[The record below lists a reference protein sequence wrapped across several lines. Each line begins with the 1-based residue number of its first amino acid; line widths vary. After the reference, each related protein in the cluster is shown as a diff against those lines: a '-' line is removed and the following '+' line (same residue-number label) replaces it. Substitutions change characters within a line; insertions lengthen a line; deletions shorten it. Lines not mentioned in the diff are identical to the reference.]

1 MLTILENIANS
12 IIGIIMFA
20 VNTLQS
26 LMLLITK
33 IPTYTAML
41 IEIIS
46 QIPITYQAIITA
58 TISLSVIFLITNRGK

>member
-1 MLTILENIANS
+1 MLTILENIINS
-12 IIGIIMFA
+12 ITGLVMFA

-26 LMLLITK
+26 LMLLVTK